1 MFSGTDGFE
10 RKAESL
16 NDSGISF
23 AGTLLGFGDG
33 EADREVA
40 LLAWELGR
48 DESKE
53 SYDELVCGDRLG
65 MLGNGLSEEV
75 VGSMVVGLP
84 FIAIAVNQE
93 D

>member
-1 MFSGTDGFE
+1 MSIVGMFF
-10 RKAESL
+10 
-16 NDSGISF
+16 
-23 AGTLLGFGDG
+23 GFGDG

-53 SYDELVCGDRLG
+53 SDDELVCGDRLG
-65 MLGNGLSEEV
+65 TLGNGLSEEV
-75 VGSMVVGLP
+75 GGSVVVGLE
-84 FIAIAVNQE
+84 FIAIAVSQK